1 MAIVVTCKACAGRF
15 SVGEQHAGKT
25 AKCPRCGERLAIPRP
40 KAGETSR
47 PELAVPPTPSVPA
60 KPKPAAPPSSGLAD
74 LLDEAELPRVSSSGP
89 KCPACGLPVAA
100 NAVLCV
106 QCGYDS
112 RTGTRLAASK
122 PAAATDSAA
131 DETGK
136 AKKKKKSKRA
146 SAAAASYLRGCICCA
161 VGVVIGAA
169 IWYGVAMATGYEV
182 GWIAWGMGALAGLGM
197 QLGYGKD
204 DDLSGITAALM
215 AVLGIFL
222 AKWLIFVNVLL
233 PIFEGLQETLREA
246 LAPGQ
251 ELPSKSHL
259 FFHGM
264 FNLIDG
270 IFILLAFFSAY
281 KIGSGKASDD
291 D

>member
-1 MAIVVTCKACAGRF
+1 MAIVVTCEACAGRF

-25 AKCPRCGERLAIPRP
+25 AKCPRCGQRLVIPKAHETTRP
-40 KAGETSR
+40 K
-47 PELAVPPTPSVPA
+47 PEVALPPQGQVTPKPSVQ
-60 KPKPAAPPSSGLAD
+60 PSSGLAD
-74 LLDEAELPRVSSSGP
+74 LLDEVKLPSVPSSGP
-89 KCPACGLPVAA
+89 KCPACGYPVAA

-106 QCGYDS
+106 QCGYDA
-112 RTGTRLAASK
+112 RTGTKLAAPEPATD
-122 PAAATDSAA
+122 PAAGSEAGTA
-131 DETGK
+131 K
-136 AKKKKKSKRA
+136 KKKKKKSKDA
-146 SAAAASYLRGCICCA
+146 SAAAATYLRGCICCA

-197 QLGYGKD
+197 QIGYGKD

-222 AKWLIFVNVLL
+222 AKWLIFANILL
-233 PIFEGLQETLREA
+233 PILDSLQQA
-246 LAPGQ
+246 LQQELPAGE
-251 ELPSKSHL
+251 ELPSKSFL

-264 FNLIDG
+264 FGLIDG
-270 IFILLAFFSAY
+270 IFILLAFFTAY

-291 D
+291 